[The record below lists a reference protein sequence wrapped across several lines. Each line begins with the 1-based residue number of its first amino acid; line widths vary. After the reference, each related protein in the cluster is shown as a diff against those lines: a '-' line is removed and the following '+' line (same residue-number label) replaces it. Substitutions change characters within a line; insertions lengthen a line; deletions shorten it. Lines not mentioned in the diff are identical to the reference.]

1 MCVCFR
7 RNVTRG
13 WLELDTARTAHGP
26 MIKARFHAP
35 LTPPRPAP
43 GDSVLISIVR
53 AVKEQLDE
61 VERELDEYRQLVK
74 QLQTRSAPTTNTMRI
89 ATAPLTRP
97 T

>member
-1 MCVCFR
+1 
-7 RNVTRG
+7 
-13 WLELDTARTAHGP
+13 
-26 MIKARFHAP
+26 
-35 LTPPRPAP
+35 
-43 GDSVLISIVR
+43 VLISIVR